1 MDIGEI
7 VGDAV
12 RYPSQD
18 WKKVLI
24 FGVMFLLSFLII
36 PAFIAMGY
44 FLRTLKAS
52 IAGSDELPE
61 FEEWGEMI
69 VDGIKVFIVQLV
81 YFIVPAIII
90 FAGMWTS
97 IAAMQGLAADPSAL
111 AFGVLCVTAIIGII
125 LAIIL
130 GLIATI
136 ALANMAYYNSE
147 LGAAFRFGEILEKIN
162 QIGWT
167 DYIIWYIVMIIIGV
181 VIGVIA
187 SILGIIPILGW
198 LILVL
203 VVYPYTYLLYAR
215 ALALLFISDG
225 TSTVIPQESAPS
237 E

>member
-7 VGDAV
+7 VGDAA

-18 WKKVLI
+18 WKKILI
-24 FGVMFLLSFLII
+24 FGVMILFSFLII

-44 FLRTLKAS
+44 FLRALKAS
-52 IAGSDELPE
+52 IAGSGELPE

-90 FAGMWTS
+90 FAGMWAS
-97 IAAMQGLAADPSAL
+97 IAAMQNFAADPSAL
-111 AFGVLCVTAIIGII
+111 TLGLGGTAIIGVI

-147 LGAAFRFGEILEKIN
+147 LGAAFRFSEILEKIN

-167 DYIIWYIVMIIIGV
+167 DYIIWYIVMIIIAV

-203 VVYPYTYLLYAR
+203 VMYPYTYLLYAR

-225 TSTVIPQESAPS
+225 TSTVIPQESAPL